1 VRSLS
6 GGENGSRAEPSFDQW
21 LVGGEPSTRQPVDES
36 VVERGRVGK
45 REVGAC
51 VVVRGESRKGG
62 AAERGPA

>member
-1 VRSLS
+1 
-6 GGENGSRAEPSFDQW
+6 
-21 LVGGEPSTRQPVDES
+21 
-36 VVERGRVGK
+36 VGK